1 MIINHNWINH
11 LNYVKS
17 LFPYLFIFSD
27 SNVLL
32 NAEGPVDVQGV
43 FVQRQHE
50 DDQDEESVKH
60 REEEHRLVSKFLQI
74 GRDFRLKK
82 RNVKLLLGKLQKKLI
97 YFKTENR
104 WKSTS
109 AMNDPVVSPSLPSI
123 FFCITLK
130 IRRYIKD

>member
-1 MIINHNWINH
+1 MIINLNWINR

-17 LFPYLFIFSD
+17 LFPYLFIFGD

-32 NAEGPVDVQGV
+32 DAEGPVDVQGV

-74 GRDFRLKK
+74 VRDFSLKK
-82 RNVKLLLGKLQKKLI
+82 EL
-97 YFKTENR
+97 
-104 WKSTS
+104 
-109 AMNDPVVSPSLPSI
+109 
-123 FFCITLK
+123 FCNLSEKYYEPIL
-130 IRRYIKD
+130 